1 MAPSN
6 SKTTATLSFF
16 MRFPR
21 QALLLLLSVYQ
32 LVLSPLLGPRCRFHP
47 TCSNYAKQAIKQH
60 GLIRGCSLT
69 LTRLSKC
76 HPFHQGGVDEVPG
89 NTVGVNTLSDN
100 KEKHKTL
107 RTCTHLYHSKAS
119 NKV

>member
-6 SKTTATLSFF
+6 SKATATLSFF
-16 MRFPR
+16 MGLPR
-21 QALLLLLSVYQ
+21 QTLLLLLSVYQ

-69 LTRLSKC
+69 ITRLSKC
-76 HPFHQGGVDEVPG
+76 HPLHQGGLDEVPG
-89 NTVGVNTLSDN
+89 KTVVDDTLSEN
-100 KEKHKTL
+100 KEKDKTN

-119 NKV
+119 N

>member
-16 MRFPR
+16 MGLPR

-69 LTRLSKC
+69 ITRLSKC
-76 HPFHQGGVDEVPG
+76 HPLHQGGLDEVPG
-89 NTVGVNTLSDN
+89 KTVAADTLGDN
-100 KEKHKTL
+100 KEKDKTH

-119 NKV
+119 N